1 MKLLLIFTLYMKK
14 MQMKYIL
21 AGLILSSSLISCA
34 QRDRKEKNS
43 PTPPITQTPPLTNV
57 QQTKGDYLDE
67 VLKYV
72 EKMYVDSV
80 NTQQLYEAAIIGMLE
95 QLDPHTSFI
104 PKSEVDDANRRIDG
118 SFVGIGIRYQILKDT
133 LMVVET
139 ISGGPSEK
147 LGMKAGD
154 KIITIDG
161 QNVAGIGLKNTQVRE
176 KLMGELGTIV
186 KVEVKRKTSSKTVN
200 YVITRDRIRENS
212 VECAYLV
219 APKIGYIKL
228 NSFSRSTVDEV
239 GKAITELKAEGMES
253 LIFDLQ
259 SNGGGLLTAA
269 QFLADEF
276 LSSNK
281 LIVYSE
287 GRAQPRQ
294 NLTAGK
300 TGKFEVGNL
309 ILLTDENSASASE
322 ILSGAVQDWDRGLIV
337 GRRTYGKGLVQ
348 RPIDLSDGSQMR
360 LTIARYYTPSGRFIQ
375 KSYEDKEAYK
385 NDYMRRFM
393 NGEMT
398 NLDSIK
404 LPDSLKFE
412 TLITKRAVYGGGGIM
427 PDVFVPL
434 DTTELTDF
442 YRDLSGT
449 GIFNSFALTYVD
461 KNRDDLN
468 KKYESSEQFKKDF
481 MVSDKFIKEMIDEA
495 MKDNKDL
502 KMDDKQYQVSKELI
516 RIRMKATI
524 ANDLF
529 GGEAFYLIY
538 NEKNEILQKAIS
550 ILEKNDYYNYNL
562 ERK

>member
-1 MKLLLIFTLYMKK
+1 
-14 MQMKYIL
+14 
-21 AGLILSSSLISCA
+21 
-34 QRDRKEKNS
+34 
-43 PTPPITQTPPLTNV
+43 
-57 QQTKGDYLDE
+57 
-67 VLKYV
+67 
-72 EKMYVDSV
+72 
-80 NTQQLYEAAIIGMLE
+80 
-95 QLDPHTSFI
+95 
-104 PKSEVDDANRRIDG
+104 
-118 SFVGIGIRYQILKDT
+118 
-133 LMVVET
+133 
-139 ISGGPSEK
+139 
-147 LGMKAGD
+147 
-154 KIITIDG
+154 
-161 QNVAGIGLKNTQVRE
+161 
-176 KLMGELGTIV
+176 
-186 KVEVKRKTSSKTVN
+186 
-200 YVITRDRIRENS
+200 
-212 VECAYLV
+212 
-219 APKIGYIKL
+219 
-228 NSFSRSTVDEV
+228 
-239 GKAITELKAEGMES
+239 
-253 LIFDLQ
+253 
-259 SNGGGLLTAA
+259 
-269 QFLADEF
+269 
-276 LSSNK
+276 
-281 LIVYSE
+281 
-287 GRAQPRQ
+287 
-294 NLTAGK
+294 
-300 TGKFEVGNL
+300 
-309 ILLTDENSASASE
+309 
-322 ILSGAVQDWDRGLIV
+322 
-337 GRRTYGKGLVQ
+337 
-348 RPIDLSDGSQMR
+348 MR

-412 TLITKRAVYGGGGIM
+412 TLITKRPVYGGGGIM